1 MTMKNFTLLVAAISL
16 LTLGASSAYAHCG
29 KCDED
34 KSPMSTNL
42 TIKNKSN
49 WAKDASS
56 QREVGSGCCKD
67 KGSSSTVELGG
78 K

>member
-1 MTMKNFTLLVAAISL
+1 
-16 LTLGASSAYAHCG
+16 
-29 KCDED
+29 
-34 KSPMSTNL
+34 MSTNL